1 MEAGPYLQS
10 PFWNNLGVLLDCIA
24 KSVGAASISSYV
36 YLDGQYRFADGDAS
50 VLEMNTTSDF
60 RAMEF
65 LHDATWTT
73 RGLTCRPDVQSLVML
88 PLFIEKEHVAV
99 LALSNV
105 GEQFKG
111 LFGETTPDRPSTS
124 DNLNLLLRLCIL
136 ALHKRLILE
145 KYKDVYNDSTYF
157 SKDLFL
163 ANISHEIRT
172 PLNGLLCYIY
182 LLLQTPLNKQ
192 QKDYAERMNSC
203 GTQLM
208 RIVND
213 VIVFSQ
219 LSSGGASLEPE
230 VVNLDEIVETL
241 RTTVANRF
249 ATKRQTL
256 SFESV
261 KNCTILIDKQKL
273 LQILVN
279 LATNS
284 SKFTE
289 PGGKVGIR
297 FRCDYKTQFLTVDV
311 KDTGIGISEEDQ
323 MKLFNSFVQ
332 IKNCVTK
339 GCGSGLGLAIV
350 KRLSELMNGDIVVR
364 SQLGRGSTFTCRVPF
379 KVAHEFDVRQSP
391 NFGLIRDRRVLV
403 IEPDADKRL
412 AVMDILIN
420 WGMLPTVSSSEKE
433 ALRYLG
439 VADIQRD
446 QTRTTVFDLVLIDI
460 EGSGLNLA
468 KAIQDVIPLM
478 PRIALVD
485 QHSDGREQ
493 DLSLFQGKVRKPVE
507 ESALFACVIKALN
520 SDLTRSAF
528 LADIVPL
535 PRGAPKTPSSKSTVR
550 VLIAEDVEDNRRVL
564 QDILIGFGFK
574 TIVAVADGHQ
584 AASAL
589 TAAHEGSEPFE
600 ILFLDLRMPVADGYY
615 VIEFMK
621 KKQWTLPT
629 IVAVSACVLESD
641 RNKCIRLGVQYFLSK
656 PIQVN
661 QLRDVTSQIINK
673 NLC

>member
-1 MEAGPYLQS
+1 MEAISYLQS
-10 PFWNNLGVLLDCIA
+10 PFWNNLGVLLECVA
-24 KSVGAASISSYV
+24 KSVGASSISSYV
-36 YLDGQYRFADGDAS
+36 YLDGQYRFAEGDAS
-50 VLEMNTTSDF
+50 VIEINTTSDF
-60 RAMEF
+60 RTMEF
-65 LHDATWTT
+65 LHDTTWRL
-73 RGLTCRPDVQSLVML
+73 RGITCLPDVQGIVML
-88 PLFIEKEHVAV
+88 PLFIEKEHVAL
-99 LALSNV
+99 LALINV
-105 GEQFKG
+105 GDQFKK
-111 LFGETTPDRPSTS
+111 LFANTAPERPS
-124 DNLNLLLRLCIL
+124 DDENLNLLLRLTIL
-136 ALHKRLILE
+136 ALNKRLILE

-182 LLLQTPLNKQ
+182 LLLQTPLNQQ

-230 VVNLDEIVETL
+230 VVNLDEIRETL
-241 RTTVANRF
+241 RTTVSNRF
-249 ATKRQTL
+249 ASKKQTL
-256 SFESV
+256 TFEST

-279 LATNS
+279 LVTNS
-284 SKFTE
+284 SKFTDQ
-289 PGGKVGIR
+289 GGKVLIR
-297 FRCDYKTQFLTVDV
+297 FRCDYKAQILTVDV
-311 KDTGIGISEEDQ
+311 KDSGIGISEEDQ

-350 KRLSELMNGDIVVR
+350 KRLTELMSGEIVVR

-420 WGMLPTVSSSEKE
+420 WGMVPTVSSSEKE

-439 VADIQRD
+439 VASSD
-446 QTRTTVFDLVLIDI
+446 QIRTSVFDLVLIDI
-460 EGSGLNLA
+460 EGNGFNLA
-468 KAIQDVIPLM
+468 KTIQDAIPLI
-478 PRIALVD
+478 PQIALVD

-493 DLSLFQGKVRKPVE
+493 DMSLFQGKVRKPVE

-528 LADIVPL
+528 LTDTVQI
-535 PRGAPKTPSSKSTVR
+535 PRGMPKTPSSKSTVR

-564 QDILIGFGFK
+564 QDILVGFGFK
-574 TIVAVADGHQ
+574 QIVAVADGHQ

-589 TAAHEGSEPFE
+589 SAAHERLEPFE

-673 NLC
+673 NSG